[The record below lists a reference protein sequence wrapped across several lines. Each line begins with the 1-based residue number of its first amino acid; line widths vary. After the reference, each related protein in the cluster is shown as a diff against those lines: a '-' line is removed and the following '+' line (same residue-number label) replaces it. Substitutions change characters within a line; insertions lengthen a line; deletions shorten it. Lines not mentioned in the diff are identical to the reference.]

1 MSNSTKSSNNSNN
14 SNTNNSSE
22 KKKRTFQKKKKTSDK
37 SSEKYKSKSSNRSN
51 RSNRSNGSNG
61 SNSSNKINRD
71 QAFWDE
77 FHKAADIFFDE
88 CIINQNKA
96 DEIMTRC
103 KYELS
108 YTGYNKWFQLNNNDT
123 INIGKETDNNFKRSV
138 FFRNRN
144 FQQRLIDFYYKNL
157 PEVELKFIGPTRS
170 GDLLLKL
177 VPYNPDH

>member
-14 SNTNNSSE
+14 SNTNNGYE

-37 SSEKYKSKSSNRSN
+37 SPEKYKSKSST
-51 RSNRSNGSNG
+51 RSNGSN
-61 SNSSNKINRD
+61 STNSSNKINRD

-77 FHKAADIFFDE
+77 FHKASDIFFDE
-88 CIINQNKA
+88 CIINQKKA

-123 INIGKETDNNFKRSV
+123 INIGTETDNNFKRSV